1 MSAYDHAAV
10 TRAERRRGAGPCDA
24 ERAYWP
30 KYTLGEV
37 AKHVSLKDG
46 WIVIYERVF
55 DITTF
60 AITHPGFHNAGQVS
74 TALAITR
81 NLGKDCT
88 EEFVSIHS
96 GTAWA
101 QLHDFQ
107 IGVLLRDGDLAPL
120 GPVAPEDVDVV
131 PPKPPGQSGTTLSD
145 EAVEN
150 PHPVPRRNHRPT
162 PRWLT
167 KDRHFWSRY
176 GGGVDANVLRYLDA
190 QGYAQSAGGVE
201 DVDDDGVL
209 RAGQIV
215 SSTPDKKEDDGK
227 KMRRSP
233 SGKLLAALALGA
245 TMKAVRSFGDLATT
259 FKP

>member
-131 PPKPPGQSGTTLSD
+131 PPRAPGLRGTTRGD

-201 DVDDDGVL
+201 DVDDVEHV
-209 RAGQIV
+209 GQIV
-215 SSTPDKKEDDGK
+215 SSTPDKKEDDS

-245 TMKAVRSFGDLATT
+245 TMKAVRSFGDLANRM
-259 FKP
+259 

>member
-131 PPKPPGQSGTTLSD
+131 PPRAPGLRGTTRGD

-201 DVDDDGVL
+201 DVDDVEHV
-209 RAGQIV
+209 GQIV
-215 SSTPDKKEDDGK
+215 SSTPDKKEDDS

-245 TMKAVRSFGDLATT
+245 TMKAVRSFGDFANRM
-259 FKP
+259 

>member
-131 PPKPPGQSGTTLSD
+131 PPRAPGLRGTTRGD

-201 DVDDDGVL
+201 DVDDVE

-215 SSTPDKKEDDGK
+215 SSTPDKKEDDS

-233 SGKLLAALALGA
+233 SGKLLAALALACLRERDQADSEGE
-245 TMKAVRSFGDLATT
+245 LH
-259 FKP
+259 

>member
-131 PPKPPGQSGTTLSD
+131 PPRAPGLRRTTRGD

-201 DVDDDGVL
+201 DVDDVEH
-209 RAGQIV
+209 AGQIV
-215 SSTPDKKEDDGK
+215 SSTPDKKEDDS

-245 TMKAVRSFGDLATT
+245 TMKAVRSFGDFANRM
-259 FKP
+259 